1 MIASRA
7 TSGARPPL
15 FLTLP
20 AFLAGGAMLVP
31 LIYLLVRASN
41 VEWSELALL
50 LWRPATAQLLANTLA
65 LVVCVLGLST
75 LIALPLALL
84 VTRYRIPLPGL
95 FSALFTLPL
104 AIPGYVMAYALI
116 GLSGYYGPLNQFFG
130 LRLPRLE
137 GLTGASLALGLY
149 VFPYLFLNLRTAL
162 AALDPALEESARSLG
177 RSRLSTFFSVVLP
190 HLKPAFLSGWLV
202 IALYTVGDYGAIALM
217 RYDVF
222 SSAIYNQYAGAF
234 EVYYA
239 AWLSLMLMALAASF
253 LLLEAWAV
261 RGTRLARSG
270 TGAAR
275 PVQRRPLGRMAI
287 PAALFIGLV
296 LLASLGVPFGV
307 ILFWLLRAPV
317 DLDWAG
323 IGHSALQTLGI
334 AGPVALIAMAGA
346 LPVALLAARH
356 PGRISFLCER
366 LVYLGY
372 TVPALPFALAMAFL
386 SLSALPFLYQSMGL
400 LIATLALHFL
410 ALAIGPARARL
421 LQLGPRVEEA
431 ARALGC
437 GPMEAFSRVTL
448 PQLARALIAG
458 GLLAFMVAAKELP
471 ITLLLSP
478 TGTHTLAMNVFSH
491 TTEGALYDAA
501 PYAALMIVFSGLFIG
516 LVLARPDKNASG
528 ESRLND

>member
-1 MIASRA
+1 MALIQKS
-7 TSGARPPL
+7 SGGRPPL
-15 FLTLP
+15 LLALP
-20 AFLAGGAMLVP
+20 AFVAGGAMLIP

-41 VEWSELALL
+41 VEWSELVFLV
-50 LWRPATAQLLANTLA
+50 WRPATALLLFNTLS
-65 LVVCVLGLST
+65 LVVCVVALST
-75 LIALPLALL
+75 VIALPLALL

-116 GLSGYYGPLNQFFG
+116 GLSGYYGPLNAFFG

-137 GLTGASLALGLY
+137 GLTGATLALGLY
-149 VFPYLFLNLRTAL
+149 VFPYLFLNLRAAL
-162 AALDPALEESARSLG
+162 SSLDPALEESARSLG
-177 RSRLSTFFSVVLP
+177 RSPLSVFCNVVLP

-217 RYDVF
+217 RFDVF
-222 SSAIYNQYAGAF
+222 SSAIYSQYAGAF

-253 LLLEAWAV
+253 LVMEAWAV
-261 RGTRLARSG
+261 RGVRLSRSG
-270 TGAAR
+270 TGSAR
-275 PVQRRPLGRMAI
+275 PVPRRPLGRMLLPAI
-287 PAALFIGLV
+287 AFVALV

-307 ILFWLLRAPV
+307 IIFWLARTPEAI
-317 DLDWAG
+317 DWTT
-323 IGHSALQTLGI
+323 IGHSALQTLMI
-334 AGPVALIAMAGA
+334 AGPVALIAMAAA
-346 LPVALLAARH
+346 LPVALMSSRY
-356 PGRISFLCER
+356 PGRLSFLSER
-366 LVYLGY
+366 MVYLGY
-372 TVPALPFALAMAFL
+372 AVPALPFALAMAFF
-386 SLSALPFLYQSMGL
+386 SLAVVPSLYQSLAL

-437 GPMEAFSRVTL
+437 GPLEAFSRVTL
-448 PQLARALIAG
+448 PQLLRALIAG

-478 TGTHTLAMNVFSH
+478 TGTHTLAMSVFSR
-491 TTEGALYDAA
+491 TNEGALYDAA
-501 PYAALMIVFSGLFIG
+501 PYAGLMILFSGLFIG
-516 LVLARPDKNASG
+516 LVLSNSG
-528 ESRLND
+528 RSRQDR